1 MLLHSAYD
9 NIIKCVKER
18 KKVMFKIQQNE
29 QTVNKTFRLP
39 VKLMEELTRVAAEEK
54 ISVNNLVRQ
63 CCEYA
68 LNNMKADN
76 RKDLYDIDSRE
87 D

>member
-1 MLLHSAYD
+1 
-9 NIIKCVKER
+9 
-18 KKVMFKIQQNE
+18 MFKIQQSE

-39 VKLMEELTRVAAEEK
+39 VKLIEELTQVATAEK

-68 LNNMKADN
+68 LDNMNADN
-76 RKDLYDIDSRE
+76 RKELYDIDSRKE
-87 D
+87 S

>member
-1 MLLHSAYD
+1 M
-9 NIIKCVKER
+9 
-18 KKVMFKIQQNE
+18 MFKIQQNE

-39 VKLMEELTRVAAEEK
+39 VKLIEELTQVAAEEK

-68 LNNMKADN
+68 LNNMNADN
-76 RKDLYDIDSRE
+76 RKELYDIDSGKE
-87 D
+87 

>member
-1 MLLHSAYD
+1 M
-9 NIIKCVKER
+9 
-18 KKVMFKIQQNE
+18 MFKIQQNE

-39 VKLMEELTRVAAEEK
+39 VKLIEELTQVAAEEK

-68 LNNMKADN
+68 LNNMNADS
-76 RKDLYDIDSRE
+76 RKELYDIDSGKE
-87 D
+87 

>member
-1 MLLHSAYD
+1 MYSAYD

>member
-1 MLLHSAYD
+1 
-9 NIIKCVKER
+9 
-18 KKVMFKIQQNE
+18 MFKIQQSE

-39 VKLMEELTRVAAEEK
+39 VKLIEELTQVAAEEK

-68 LNNMKADN
+68 LDNINADN
-76 RKDLYDIDSRE
+76 RKELYDIDSGKE
-87 D
+87 

>member
-1 MLLHSAYD
+1 MYSAYD

-39 VKLMEELTRVAAEEK
+39 ASLVIELTRVAELEK

-68 LNNMKADN
+68 LSNMKTE
-76 RKDLYDIDSRE
+76 K
-87 D
+87 

>member
-1 MLLHSAYD
+1 
-9 NIIKCVKER
+9 
-18 KKVMFKIQQNE
+18 MFKIQQSE

-39 VKLMEELTRVAAEEK
+39 VKLIEELTQVAAEEK

-68 LNNMKADN
+68 LNNMNADN
-76 RKDLYDIDSRE
+76 RKELYDIDSGKE
-87 D
+87 